1 MKALDRFNTSTP
13 STPVLPE
20 LAWLP
25 PVGRAEQHIVER
37 EPDREVLVLV
47 FGAIMKKGVSR
58 CSRKCTR
65 CVVVTLSA
73 MSV

>member
-47 FGAIMKKGVSR
+47 LRQDRVMDAKEP
-58 CSRKCTR
+58 
-65 CVVVTLSA
+65 
-73 MSV
+73 